1 MGEDLVEFFNVDFK
15 DKLSYRGLGE
25 DITKYSNLQKWMIY
39 KSYKNKDADIIIKNN
54 KQLLKAL
61 GWEQYEYF
69 DCIFSLG
76 TYFGLISRQFPNENY
91 NASDVRNM
99 KPDKGFDIYNVLD
112 KKAIIDACPKLS
124 EKQLDRLAS
133 ALSGFARSTHTI
145 GNYMPCP
152 DNKYNK
158 EKGFP
163 MTRYNDRIEWLYD
176 SSSEYKEWFDKDEN
190 KKILHLEEILN
201 NQELKKLKKLP
212 CQKNVRKLNIDNIP
226 SLIEWME
233 EVNDL
238 IQNRT
243 NILIE
248 EYRNWQKT
256 TSN

>member
-25 DITKYSNLQKWMIY
+25 DIKEYSNLQKWIIY

-54 KQLLKAL
+54 KQLRDAL
-61 GWEQYEYF
+61 GWGQYKYF

-76 TYFGLISRQFPNENY
+76 TYFGLICRQFSNENH

-124 EKQLDRLAS
+124 EKQLDGLAS

-152 DNKYNK
+152 DSKYNK

-163 MTRYNDRIEWLYD
+163 MTRYNDRIELLYD
-176 SSSEYKEWFDKDEN
+176 SSSEYKEWIDEN
-190 KKILHLEEILN
+190 EKILHLESILN
-201 NQELKKLKKLP
+201 NKKLKELP
-212 CQKNVRKLNIDNIP
+212 CQKNVRKLNIDSIT

-233 EVNDL
+233 EVNVL
-238 IQNRT
+238 IQKRT
-243 NILIE
+243 TILFE
-248 EYRNWQKT
+248 EYRNRQKT

>member
-1 MGEDLVEFFNVDFK
+1 MGEDLVEFFKVDFK

-25 DITKYSNLQKWMIY
+25 DIKEYSNLQKWIIY
-39 KSYKNKDADIIIKNN
+39 KSYKNKDADIIIKKN
-54 KQLLKAL
+54 KQLRDAL
-61 GWEQYEYF
+61 GWGQYKYF
-69 DCIFSLG
+69 DCIFTLG
-76 TYFGLISRQFPNENY
+76 TYFGLICRQFPNENY

-99 KPDKGFDIYNVLD
+99 KPDKDFDIYNVLD
-112 KKAIIDACPKLS
+112 KKAIIDTCPKLS

-152 DNKYNK
+152 DSKYNK

-163 MTRYNDRIEWLYD
+163 MTRYNDRIELLYD
-176 SSSEYKEWFDKDEN
+176 SSSEYKKWFDEDKN

-201 NQELKKLKKLP
+201 NQELKKLP

-233 EVNDL
+233 KVNAL
-238 IQNRT
+238 IQKRT
-243 NILIE
+243 NILFE
-248 EYRNWQKT
+248 EYRKWQKT